1 MTMQPYALFSGP
13 FCIATGPDVATGRR
27 LKTPGQMLLWGE
39 AAEGF
44 TVAQREPVAAVPALE
59 APKVPAELP
68 AFLDGPGDA
77 RPMPR
82 VMRQEVSRLQGYTGD
97 DCQTCGQFTMVRNG
111 TCLKCDSCGATS
123 GCS

>member
-1 MTMQPYALFSGP
+1 MAEPYALFDNGV
-13 FCIATGPDVATGRR
+13 CIAAGPDVATGRR
-27 LKTPGQMLLWGE
+27 LKTPGQVLVWGE

-44 TVAQREPVAAVPALE
+44 KVSRRSPLAAVPPLE
-59 APKVPAELP
+59 APKVPAEP
-68 AFLDGPGDA
+68 VAFLDGPGDA
-77 RPMPR
+77 QPMPR